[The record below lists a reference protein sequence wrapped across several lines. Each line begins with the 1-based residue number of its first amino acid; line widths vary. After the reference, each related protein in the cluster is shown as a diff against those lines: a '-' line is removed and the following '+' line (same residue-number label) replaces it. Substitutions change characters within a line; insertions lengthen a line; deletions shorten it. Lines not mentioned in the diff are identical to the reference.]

1 MKIQI
6 FLPLLSLILSMHAMV
21 LNSQDHSVKNQSPLI
36 TQERESIITKYLS
49 GQIIHPS
56 QVYLSQINVS
66 DEPEF
71 LLNLSVKQNWDG
83 EKWIDAWQYVYE
95 YGSNNKVTSLTYS
108 IWYETNWNYYTQ
120 ILTKYNED
128 NKIIE
133 FTTLRWN
140 GENWL
145 PNSKSSNYYN
155 ENKELTKVVNYIYQD
170 RWRESSRLVYTYDNT
185 ERITQ
190 TNDTINQT
198 IEQITQLWS
207 GYWVDK
213 EKTTTSYTIKGK
225 NSFPLESITKL
236 WYISYWADK
245 NRILYKY
252 DSLYNLTE
260 HVRQVPGTADWVNEK
275 RNVYKYDMKNMTEDL
290 YQEWGGFGDNT
301 GWKNVKVYLKSY
313 VDRYLSEK
321 VYKEWIGDEWL
332 NISRN
337 VYAYLNDTISEDLF
351 QVWADPYW
359 VNDKLHSYT
368 YDMNK
373 CRTEDL
379 HSRWDGDTWIWWE
392 RELYFYSSVTEV
404 DTYYEDNIPLGILKN
419 YPNPFNSGTT
429 ISYSIPQQGFVSIRI
444 YSPSGKLIKTL
455 INEIQPPG
463 QYEIIFIPHNMPA
476 GIYFYTLQNN
486 NLILSNKMILIR

>member
-83 EKWIDAWQYVYE
+83 EKWIDAWQYAYE

-145 PNSKSSNYYN
+145 PNSKSSNYYD
-155 ENKELTKVVNYIYQD
+155 ENKELTEVVNYIYQD

-236 WYISYWADK
+236 WYISY
-245 NRILYKY
+245 
-252 DSLYNLTE
+252 
-260 HVRQVPGTADWVNEK
+260 
-275 RNVYKYDMKNMTEDL
+275 
-290 YQEWGGFGDNT
+290 
-301 GWKNVKVYLKSY
+301 
-313 VDRYLSEK
+313 
-321 VYKEWIGDEWL
+321 
-332 NISRN
+332 
-337 VYAYLNDTISEDLF
+337 
-351 QVWADPYW
+351 WADPYW

-463 QYEIIFIPHNMPA
+463 QYGIIFIPHNMPA

>member
-236 WYISYWADK
+236 WYISYWAD
-245 NRILYKY
+245 
-252 DSLYNLTE
+252 
-260 HVRQVPGTADWVNEK
+260 
-275 RNVYKYDMKNMTEDL
+275 
-290 YQEWGGFGDNT
+290 
-301 GWKNVKVYLKSY
+301 
-313 VDRYLSEK
+313 
-321 VYKEWIGDEWL
+321 
-332 NISRN
+332 
-337 VYAYLNDTISEDLF
+337 
-351 QVWADPYW
+351 PYW